1 MPGSNGFISIKGDVK
16 HSYNCD
22 WGELSDGRHVHGVP
36 RTPRSKEVLG
46 RAASPPPPDQI
57 MPEFKTSMF
66 SWVNI
71 FAWNLTDMPGVPRK
85 LIKLGEP
92 SKVAHVCNNLDPK

>member
-36 RTPRSKEVLG
+36 RTPRSKKVLG
-46 RAASPPPPDQI
+46 RAASPPPDQI
-57 MPEFKTSMF
+57 MPEFKTSML
-66 SWVNI
+66 SI
-71 FAWNLTDMPGVPRK
+71 QPEDK
-85 LIKLGEP
+85 LSKTIPLSLSEP
-92 SKVAHVCNNLDPK
+92 SKVAHVWNNLDPK